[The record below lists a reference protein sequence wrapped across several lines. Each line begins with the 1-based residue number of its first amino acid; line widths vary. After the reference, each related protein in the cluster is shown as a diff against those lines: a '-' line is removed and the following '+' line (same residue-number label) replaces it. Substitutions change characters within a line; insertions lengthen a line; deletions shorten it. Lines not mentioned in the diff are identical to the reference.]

1 MIRSLDDKL
10 PENEMQKTNLYTSM
24 DIKVHLNIVKVL
36 TGGQKQIPQISQKLV
51 YNNSINI

>member
-10 PENEMQKTNLYTSM
+10 LENEMQKTDLYTSM

-36 TGGQKQIPQISQKLV
+36 TGG
-51 YNNSINI
+51 